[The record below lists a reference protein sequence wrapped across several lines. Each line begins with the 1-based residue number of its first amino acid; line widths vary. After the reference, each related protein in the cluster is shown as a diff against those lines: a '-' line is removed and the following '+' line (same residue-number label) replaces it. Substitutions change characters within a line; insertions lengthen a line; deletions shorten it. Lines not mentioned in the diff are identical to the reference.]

1 MCCQIILYR
10 LLVRRD
16 LPVEHQL
23 LEPALDPPHL
33 RTRPDAPD
41 RHDLLPGDEGCQPG
55 RSLGADLVEAGPE
68 LIELLGVGVG
78 RRPAVGPG
86 QRPQAVP
93 ERAPLA
99 GEAPPPAVRAP
110 PPV

>member
-55 RSLGADLVEAGPE
+55 WSLGADLVEAGPE
-68 LIELLGVGVG
+68 LLELLGVGVG
-78 RRPAVGPG
+78 RRSDVGLG
-86 QRPQAVP
+86 QLPQAVP
-93 ERAPLA
+93 ERYRVS
-99 GEAPPPAVRAP
+99 G
-110 PPV
+110 

>member
-41 RHDLLPGDEGCQPG
+41 GHDLLPGDEGCQPG
-55 RSLGADLVEAGPE
+55 WSLGADLVEAGLE
-68 LIELLGVGVG
+68 LIELLGFGIS
-78 RRPAVGPG
+78 RRSHVRLGQRYPAVQDPSPGPG
-86 QRPQAVP
+86 
-93 ERAPLA
+93 
-99 GEAPPPAVRAP
+99 
-110 PPV
+110 